1 MRRAFVKDDWGR
13 EMTDDEARAPQDHPA
28 EGVPPEQPAAGQP
41 PQDRP
46 AQAQPPQDQPAPAQP
61 APGGGQPT
69 PLVLSA
75 TPEGGNATVAPKPL
89 NDLPPGKKVTFVVAH
104 ASAIPVPALFAGT
117 QKLDSVTFTNDANAP
132 TSTTWQA
139 TTSFTEAPEHDL
151 YASVTVGTVVHQS
164 PPIRV
169 ALASTTP
176 PAPPAENP
184 TGTPAE
190 IQVGEYDP
198 EFARWTGSVFRALA
212 FVVLALGGWIILWT
226 LPMGG
231 SGCCTEVDFQERIIA
246 AGSILALVAGA
257 VAVLMGVWLSVLE
270 VRGRQRARA
279 MLAAETT
286 RGGIGLPIQDIEK
299 LAAALSKVRG
309 TIAAYVVGVIL
320 IVLGLGGLLGGDAL
334 VSSGATTPDPAVSTP
349 ASRD

>member
-1 MRRAFVKDDWGR
+1 
-13 EMTDDEARAPQDHPA
+13 MTDDQARAPQDHPA
-28 EGVPPEQPAAGQP
+28 EGVPP
-41 PQDRP
+41 
-46 AQAQPPQDQPAPAQP
+46 APAGP

-75 TPEGGNATVAPKPL
+75 TPEGGTATVAPKPL
-89 NDLPPGKKVTFVVAH
+89 TDLPPGKKVTFVVAH
-104 ASAIPVPALFAGT
+104 PSPIPVPALFAGT
-117 QKLDSVTFTNDANAP
+117 QKLDSVNFTNDASAA

-151 YASVTVGTVVHQS
+151 YASVTVGTVIHRS

-169 ALASTTP
+169 ALASTA

-184 TGTPAE
+184 PGAPAE
-190 IQVGEYDP
+190 IQIGEYDP
-198 EFARWTGSVFRALA
+198 EFAKWTGGVFRALA

-246 AGSILALVAGA
+246 AGSVLALVAGA

-279 MLAAETT
+279 LLAAETT

-349 ASRD
+349 APRD